1 MGSGNLVTKKV
12 VRRPSSIDQDIK
24 FDQSWVEDVACPICL
39 DSPHNAVL
47 LRCAS
52 YEKGC
57 RPFICDTDQTRS
69 NCLERFRG
77 AHGLPVPVPANA
89 RASSRTVS
97 PLNSIHTI
105 TISSSNANNNRPA
118 CPLCRGDV
126 MGWLVIGEARS
137 HLNQKRRCCEESRCS
152 YVGSFHELQRHTQ
165 QKHPDS
171 RPSAID
177 PARRADW
184 ENLQRSSDVV
194 DVLSTIHAQVP
205 NGVVLGDYVIE
216 YGDGD
221 EAGDDDYEVY
231 HGVRASWWTSCI
243 FCKAFCRSSPPG
255 GVRRRTRTGE
265 RRSSG
270 GSGTRSSSNRSSSS
284 QERFTLDEVDD
295 GYVVAG
301 AMARVAVSGTMDARY
316 RDPTLGHRRS
326 HS

>member
-77 AHGLPVPVPANA
+77 AHGLPLPVPANA
-89 RASSRTVS
+89 RASSRTVA

-126 MGWLVIGEARS
+126 MGWFVIGEARS

-301 AMARVAVSGTMDARY
+301 AMARAAVSGTMDARY

>member
-77 AHGLPVPVPANA
+77 AHGLPLPVPANA

-126 MGWLVIGEARS
+126 MGWFVIGEARS

-171 RPSAID
+171 RPRPFRDRPCSPGRLGE
-177 PARRADW
+177 PAAVFRRGRCP
-184 ENLQRSSDVV
+184 EHNTR
-194 DVLSTIHAQVP
+194 
-205 NGVVLGDYVIE
+205 
-216 YGDGD
+216 
-221 EAGDDDYEVY
+221 AGSKRCGSWRLC
-231 HGVRASWWTSCI
+231 HRVRG
-243 FCKAFCRSSPPG
+243 R
-255 GVRRRTRTGE
+255 
-265 RRSSG
+265 
-270 GSGTRSSSNRSSSS
+270 
-284 QERFTLDEVDD
+284 
-295 GYVVAG
+295 
-301 AMARVAVSGTMDARY
+301 
-316 RDPTLGHRRS
+316 
-326 HS
+326 

>member
-24 FDQSWVEDVACPICL
+24 LDQSWVEDVACPICL

-77 AHGLPVPVPANA
+77 AHGLPLPVPANA

-231 HGVRASWWTSCI
+231 HGVRASWWASCI

-255 GVRRRTRTGE
+255 GVRRRTRTRE

-301 AMARVAVSGTMDARY
+301 AMARAAVSGTMAARY

>member
-77 AHGLPVPVPANA
+77 AHGLPLPVPVPVPVPANA
-89 RASSRTVS
+89 RASSRTVA

-126 MGWLVIGEARS
+126 MGWFVIGEARS

-255 GVRRRTRTGE
+255 GVRRRTRTRE

-270 GSGTRSSSNRSSSS
+270 GSGTRSSSNRSRSS

-301 AMARVAVSGTMDARY
+301 AMARVAVSGTMAARY
-316 RDPTLGHRRS
+316 RSVG
-326 HS
+326 